1 MGKFVIR
8 DAKNGV
14 KFDLKAGNGEIILS
28 SEIYSSLASC
38 KNGIASVQ
46 KNAPIA
52 ALEDQTVESFEKQK
66 NPKFEVYTDK
76 AGETRFRLKAGN
88 GEIIGVGESY
98 KKKASCLNGIESIR
112 KNAVDAAIEDTRE
125 NK

>member
-1 MGKFVIR
+1 MGKFVIK
-8 DAKNGV
+8 DAKGGV

-46 KNAPIA
+46 KNAPVA
-52 ALEDQTVESFEKQK
+52 ALEDQTVKDFEKQK

-76 AGETRFRLKAGN
+76 TGETRFRLKAGN

-98 KKKASCLNGIESIR
+98 KKKDSCLNGIESVR
-112 KNAVDAAIEDTRE
+112 KNAADATIEDTR
-125 NK
+125 K

>member
-1 MGKFVIR
+1 MGKFVIK

-28 SEIYSSLASC
+28 SEIYTSLSAC

-46 KNAPIA
+46 KNAVAA
-52 ALEDQTVESFEKQK
+52 ALEDQTVEGFEKQK

-76 AGETRFRLKAGN
+76 AGEFRFRLKAAN
-88 GEIIGVGESY
+88 GEIIGVGEGY

-112 KNAVDAAIEDTRE
+112 KNAVDAKIEDAE
-125 NK
+125 KE